1 VHPLARCLIAAAFAF
16 APLTWAQTWPVK
28 PIRLIVNFP
37 AGTGPD
43 IIARIYA
50 PGLDAAL
57 GQPVVVDNRVGAAGN
72 IGLRVVAK
80 SDPDGYTLLNT
91 GGNAIVVN
99 PHVYK
104 LDVDVAKDLV
114 PVVPTTRISAILVV
128 AVRPTLPVHSVSDLI
143 AYAKANPQKLN

>member
-1 VHPLARCLIAAAFAF
+1 MGASNRAS
-16 APLTWAQTWPVK
+16 
-28 PIRLIVNFP
+28 
-37 AGTGPD
+37 
-43 IIARIYA
+43 
-50 PGLDAAL
+50 
-57 GQPVVVDNRVGAAGN
+57 QPVVVDNRVGAAGN